1 MDLRL
6 QGHKALITGAS
17 RGIGRAIAAE
27 LLREGAS
34 VAICA
39 RQAEAL
45 DQARVQ
51 LATLGPGMVFTQ
63 TADLADTA

>member
-27 LLREGAS
+27 LVREGAS

-45 DQARVQ
+45 DQASARDGSDSGVRGHLRISIS
-51 LATLGPGMVFTQ
+51 LA
-63 TADLADTA
+63 